1 MFSTNPTPLDLV
13 FWLGRIPVR
22 VIPTFWLMAF
32 LLGRF
37 QEGLDLVFIW
47 MLCVFFSILIH
58 ELGHAL
64 VAEAFGYESEIVLHH
79 FGGEA
84 RFNPGFRLPA
94 YRSLLISLAGPF
106 AQIALAAVLVVVLI
120 GLTVSE
126 TQRHEYFDATLTD
139 LLVINIIWPIFN
151 LFPLPSLDGSR
162 LLFLAVGAIRRKPV
176 SPKLEQVVHLVGLA
190 LLLGLF
196 VVVSIGDILGP

>member
-84 RFNPGFRLPA
+84 RFNPGYRLPA
-94 YRSLLISLAGPF
+94 SRSLLISLAGPC
-106 AQIALAAVLVVVLI
+106 AQLAFAAVLVVVLI
-120 GLTVSE
+120 GLTVS
-126 TQRHEYFDATLTD
+126 DCAK
-139 LLVINIIWPIFN
+139 
-151 LFPLPSLDGSR
+151 
-162 LLFLAVGAIRRKPV
+162 A
-176 SPKLEQVVHLVGLA
+176 
-190 LLLGLF
+190 
-196 VVVSIGDILGP
+196 

>member
-84 RFNPGFRLPA
+84 RFNPGYRLPA
-94 YRSLLISLAGPF
+94 SRSLLISLAGPC
-106 AQIALAAVLVVVLI
+106 AQLAFAAVLVVV
-120 GLTVSE
+120 
-126 TQRHEYFDATLTD
+126 
-139 LLVINIIWPIFN
+139 
-151 LFPLPSLDGSR
+151 PSA
-162 LLFLAVGAIRRKPV
+162 LAAMKPV
-176 SPKLEQVVHLVGLA
+176 TTGTMPLASNGRNLASVFCFVASNWGVAFWKLLSVTISSVASMDSAGVP
-190 LLLGLF
+190 
-196 VVVSIGDILGP
+196 VWRR